1 MFRHL
6 SRAIK
11 GTRKLIKPN
20 SKKNLLETVLI
31 PKTMPKEGLQI
42 LNGSLIIP
50 LSTSKLWGGIQQF
63 LTFVQ
68 RS

>member
-1 MFRHL
+1 MFLHL

-11 GTRKLIKPN
+11 GTRDLIKPN

-31 PKTMPKEGLQI
+31 PKTMPKEGLQK

-50 LSTSKLWGGIQQF
+50 LSTS
-63 LTFVQ
+63 
-68 RS
+68 